1 MDTILIKALQLI
13 AALSLL
19 VIVHEFGHYMFARI
33 FGMRVSRF
41 YLFFNYKFSLLKYIP
56 REGKLMLL
64 SSDDDKALVTL
75 KVGKAQSGDAGK
87 DNGKASWRD
96 TVYGIGWIPLGGYC
110 QIAGMIDE
118 TQDTKSLSEV
128 AEPWEFRSKPAY
140 QRLLVML
147 GGVIMNFVLAVIIYA
162 GIAFYWG
169 ESHIN
174 FRDVSEGFDFVPVA
188 QTVGFRNGDI
198 PVEADGKELGSSA
211 SLMDIVEAKEVK
223 VLRNKKDTVAIALP
237 DDFIFNVSDAGGF
250 MAMRVPVIVK
260 SLSAG
265 DPAVKAGVL
274 EGDHFI
280 AVDTVETPS
289 YTEFSRE
296 LLNRA
301 GMPTTFTVER
311 DGRPVTL
318 EATPTEDG
326 KLGIG
331 LKLPTEIYPVQYV
344 RYGLLASIPKG
355 ISNGTTTMGNYV
367 GSLKYVF
374 TKRGAESLGGF
385 GAIGSMFPSAWNWL
399 SFWETVAFLSI
410 ILAFMNVIPIPALD
424 GGHVM
429 FLIWEII
436 TRRKP
441 SDKFLEY
448 AQMAGMFFLL
458 ALLLYANGNDL
469 YRFFIK

>member
-1 MDTILIKALQLI
+1 METILIKALQLI

-75 KVGKAQSGDAGK
+75 KVGKPQSGES
-87 DNGKASWRD
+87 GKASWRD

-188 QTVGFRNGDI
+188 QSAGFRNGDI

>member
-1 MDTILIKALQLI
+1 MDTLLIKALQLI

-41 YLFFNYKFSLLKYIP
+41 YLFFNYKFSLLKYLP
-56 REGKLMLL
+56 REGKVLLL
-64 SSDDDKALVTL
+64 STDDDKALLTI
-75 KVGKAQSGDAGK
+75 KVGRPHPASADEKS
-87 DNGKASWRD
+87 GKASWRD

-118 TQDTKSLSEV
+118 TQDKASLSEV

-147 GGVIMNFVLAVIIYA
+147 GGVIMNFVLAVVIYA
-162 GIAFYWG
+162 GIAFWWG
-169 ESHIN
+169 ESSIN
-174 FRDVSEGFDFVPVA
+174 FRDVTAGFDFVPAA

-198 PVEADGKELGSSA
+198 PVEADGKDISHTSA
-211 SLMDIVEAKEVK
+211 ILDIVQAKEVK
-223 VLRNKKDTVAIALP
+223 VLRDGTDTVSISLP
-237 DDFIFNVSDAGGF
+237 DDFIFNVSDAGAF
-250 MAMRVPVIVK
+250 MSMRVPVIVK
-260 SLSAG
+260 SLAAG
-265 DPAVKAGVL
+265 DPAIKAGVM
-274 EGDHFI
+274 EGDRFL
-280 AVDTVETPS
+280 TVNGVSTPS

-296 LLNRA
+296 LIDRA
-301 GMPTTFTVER
+301 GQSTKFTVER
-311 DGRPVTL
+311 DGTIVTL
-318 EATPTEDG
+318 EATPTSDG

-331 LKLPTEIYPVQYV
+331 LRLPAEIYKVQRV
-344 RYGLLASIPKG
+344 RYGLLQSIPKG
-355 ISNGTTTMGNYV
+355 ISNGSETMGNYV

-424 GGHVM
+424 GGHVL
-429 FLIWEII
+429 FLLWEMI

>member
-1 MDTILIKALQLI
+1 VETTLIKALQLI
-13 AALSLL
+13 VALSLL

-56 REGKLMLL
+56 REGKLLLL
-64 SSDDDKALVTL
+64 SSADDKAVVTL
-75 KVGKAQSGDAGK
+75 KVGKAHPAGAKDAE
-87 DNGKASWRD
+87 KASWRD

-118 TQDTKSLSEV
+118 TQDQKSLSEV

-147 GGVIMNFVLAVIIYA
+147 GGVIMNFVLAVVIYA
-162 GIAFYWG
+162 GIAFHWG

-174 FRDVSEGFDFVPVA
+174 MRDVSAGFDFVPAA
-188 QTVGFRNGDI
+188 QAVGFRNGDI
-198 PVEADGKELGSSA
+198 PLMADGKELGESA
-211 SLMDIVEAKEVK
+211 SLIDIVEAKEVK
-223 VLRNKKDTVAIALP
+223 VLRNGSDTVTIALP
-237 DDFIFNVSDAGGF
+237 DDFIFSVNDEGGF

-260 SLSAG
+260 SLAAG
-265 DPAVKAGVL
+265 DPAVKAGVM
-274 EGDHFI
+274 EGDRFTSVG
-280 AVDTVETPS
+280 AVPTPS
-289 YTEFSRE
+289 YTEFSAE
-296 LLNRA
+296 LLSNA
-301 GMPTTFTVER
+301 GKPTEFTVER
-311 DGRPVTL
+311 DGGIVTL
-318 EATPTEDG
+318 EATPTSDG

-331 LKLPTEIYPVQYV
+331 LMLPAEIYPVQYM
-344 RYGLLASIPKG
+344 RYGLFASIPKG
-355 ISNGTTTMGNYV
+355 ISNGVSTMGNYV
-367 GSLKYVF
+367 GSLKYIF
-374 TKRGAESLGGF
+374 TKRGAESIGGF

-429 FLIWEII
+429 FLIWEMV

-441 SDKFLEY
+441 SEKFLEY
-448 AQMAGMFFLL
+448 AQMAGMFLL
-458 ALLLYANGNDL
+458 FALLLYANGNDL

>member
-1 MDTILIKALQLI
+1 METTLIKALQLI

-41 YLFFNYKFSLLKYIP
+41 YLFFNYKFSLLKYLP
-56 REGKLMLL
+56 REGKVLLL
-64 SSDDDKALVTL
+64 STSDDKAVVTL
-75 KVGKAQSGDAGK
+75 KVGKPHPASEDK
-87 DNGKASWRD
+87 PGKASWRD

-118 TQDTKSLSEV
+118 TQDKASLSEV

-147 GGVIMNFVLAVIIYA
+147 GGVIMNFVLAVVIYA

-174 FRDVSEGFDFVPVA
+174 FRDVTEGFDFVPVA
-188 QTVGFRNGDI
+188 QSAGFRNGDI
-198 PVEADGKELGSSA
+198 PVEADGKDIGSSFA
-211 SLMDIVEAKEVK
+211 ILDIVEAKEVK
-223 VLRNKKDTVAIALP
+223 VLRNGTDTVSIALP
-237 DDFIFNVSDAGGF
+237 EDFIFNVSDAGGF

-260 SLSAG
+260 SLAAG
-265 DPAVKAGVL
+265 DPAIKAGVQ
-274 EGDHFI
+274 EGDRFI
-280 AVDTVETPS
+280 AVNGVSTPS

-296 LLNRA
+296 LLERA
-301 GMPTTFTVER
+301 GHNTEFTVER
-311 DGRPVTL
+311 NGETVNL

-331 LKLPTEIYPVQYV
+331 LKLPTEVYPVQYV
-344 RYGLLASIPKG
+344 RYGLLESIPKG
-355 ISNGTTTMGNYV
+355 IANGSETMGNYV
-367 GSLKYVF
+367 SSLKYLF

-429 FLIWEII
+429 FLLWEMVTLSKSSHKVI
-436 TRRKP
+436 
-441 SDKFLEY
+441 DY
-448 AQMAGMFFLL
+448 AQMAVMFFLL

>member
-1 MDTILIKALQLI
+1 METALIKALQLI

-33 FGMRVSRF
+33 FGMRVNRF
-41 YLFFNYKFSLLKYIP
+41 YLFFNYKFSLLKYLP
-56 REGKLMLL
+56 REGKILLL
-64 SSDDDKALVTL
+64 SSDDDKAAVTL
-75 KVGKAQSGDAGK
+75 KVGRRHPENEDRPGK
-87 DNGKASWRD
+87 SSWRD

-118 TQDTKSLSEV
+118 TQDLKSLSAV
-128 AEPWEFRSKPAY
+128 AEPWEFRAKPAY

-169 ESHIN
+169 ESRIS
-174 FRDVSEGFDFVPVA
+174 FRDVSEGFDFVPAA
-188 QTVGFRNGDI
+188 QSAGFRNGDI
-198 PVEADGKELGSSA
+198 PVVADGRDIGGSS
-211 SLMDIVEAKEVK
+211 SLMDIIEAREVK
-223 VLRNKKDTVAIALP
+223 VLRNGTDTVTIALP
-237 DDFIFNVSDAGGF
+237 EDFIFNVSDAGGF

-265 DPAVKAGVL
+265 DPAIKAGVM
-274 EGDHFI
+274 EGDRFI
-280 AVDTVETPS
+280 AVDTVATPA
-289 YTEFSRE
+289 YTEFSRV
-296 LLNRA
+296 LLDRA
-301 GMPTTFTVER
+301 GMPTEFTVER
-311 DGRPVTL
+311 DGQIVKL
-318 EATPTEDG
+318 EATPTSDG

-331 LKLPTEIYPVQYV
+331 LMLPAEIYPVQYV
-344 RYGLLASIPKG
+344 RYGLLESIPKG
-355 ISNGTTTMGNYV
+355 ISNGTATMANYV

-374 TKRGAESLGGF
+374 TKRGAESIGGF

-399 SFWETVAFLSI
+399 TFWETVAFLSI

-429 FLIWEII
+429 FLIWEMI
-436 TRRKP
+436 TGRKP